1 MKKTI
6 QALAA
11 VTFILM
17 VVVNALAN
25 ILPINGIGTGAVSD
39 SYPNLFAPAG
49 ITFAIWG
56 VIYLLLAAYTV
67 FQLGLFKKNRSMSDA
82 LMNKVGVVFSISS
95 IAYTVWIFTWHYRII
110 ALSMVLMI
118 IILVCLAIIVSAIRK
133 ETLSTKEKVFVKLPF
148 SIYFGWITVATIAN
162 LTTLLVSVGWNGFG
176 LSQTVWAIAIIAI
189 GAAIG
194 IITILR
200 NKDYAYG
207 LVILWAYAGI
217 VIKHVSETGFNSM
230 YPAVMITTIAAM
242 VLVVVAEVMAITKK
256 AY

>member
-6 QALAA
+6 QALA
-11 VTFILM
+11 VLTFILM

-95 IAYTVWIFTWHYRII
+95 IANTVWIFTWHYRII

-148 SIYFGWITVATIAN
+148 SVYFGWITVATIAN

-217 VIKHVSETGFNSM
+217 VIKHVSATGFNSM